1 MAGPDCVGIATY
13 NLDGLNNGHSGL
25 LDLCNK
31 SQIHI
36 IAVQEHWLSNSNLH
50 LLNNIH
56 PDFVGFGISSMTEKL
71 NSEVYRG
78 RPYGGVGFLW
88 RKGYSPRINICVKA
102 VSRRC
107 LSVVLEL
114 DSRERINIITAY
126 FPCYR
131 SGINYNTEL
140 TECLGFIKEVPDD
153 GLQSVILGD
162 MNFPCDTSNAG
173 YKLCYNV
180 LSRYDMYHCDEF
192 ISSKN
197 CFTYCNYSLNQ
208 FSFVDHVFVSDS
220 IRQDIISAKIHDTG
234 VNLSDHIPVVYT
246 FKWALSSQNCKSSK
260 SAVKQYSWRWDKSD
274 LSYYYY
280 LSDLAL
286 RNISVPVI
294 CDCALGCHNACHLDA
309 VNIYYENT
317 VAALHHAACNAIQ
330 RVPCHALK
338 PYTGMRN
345 LIGLKMT
352 HSFGTVSGLML
363 EDHPLVH
370 CSASDL
376 HVGQNTNLQ

>member
-1 MAGPDCVGIATY
+1 MH
-13 NLDGLNNGHSGL
+13 GLNNGHSGL

-56 PDFVGFGISSMTEKL
+56 PHFVGFGISSMTVKL
-71 NSEVYRG
+71 SSEVYRG

-88 RKGYSPRINICVKA
+88 RKDYSARINIGVKA
-102 VSRRC
+102 VSGRC

-114 DSRERINIITAY
+114 DSRKRINIITAY

-140 TECLGFIKEVPDD
+140 TECLGFIEEVLDD

-246 FKWALSSQNCKSSK
+246 FKWALSSQNSKSSK
-260 SAVKQYSWRWDKSD
+260 SAVKQ
-274 LSYYYY
+274 LF
-280 LSDLAL
+280 
-286 RNISVPVI
+286 
-294 CDCALGCHNACHLDA
+294 
-309 VNIYYENT
+309 
-317 VAALHHAACNAIQ
+317 VA
-330 RVPCHALK
+330 
-338 PYTGMRN
+338 
-345 LIGLKMT
+345 
-352 HSFGTVSGLML
+352 
-363 EDHPLVH
+363 
-370 CSASDL
+370 
-376 HVGQNTNLQ
+376 VGQV